1 MYLRSLHIILLY
13 LRHVLTRT
21 QLEIKDIT
29 VSREIIAERTR
40 TRVQWHAH
48 GCHKISILGCQD
60 QPGMIK
66 GVVITELASPKFL
79 NICFFGYNAVQE
91 YCLKVPATDI
101 QFFKQFS
108 NTEAISL
115 LATTSYT
122 NEPAIFSINLGI
134 PSIQLNTNISPFL
147 FNIEMQSLSPDDN
160 SQQSKLRNS
169 L

>member
-1 MYLRSLHIILLY
+1 
-13 LRHVLTRT
+13 
-21 QLEIKDIT
+21 LEIKDIT

-40 TRVQWHAH
+40 TRIQWHAH